1 MALIP
6 LSMMF
11 EGDYAIYLL
20 PADSEQTIA
29 DVAALSAEW
38 EIPAR
43 ILPRPGTTLRV
54 RRHGTDA
61 PFPPEM
67 KVGESGL
74 GFMDP
79 IEVYFE

>member
-6 LSMMF
+6 LAMMF

-20 PADSEQTIA
+20 PVESEQTIA
-29 DVAALSAEW
+29 DVAARSEEW

-43 ILPRPGTTLRV
+43 VLPRPGTTLRV
-54 RRHGTDA
+54 RRHGSTE

-67 KVGESGL
+67 TVAESGL

-79 IEVYFE
+79 IEVYFA

>member
-6 LSMMF
+6 LAMMF

-20 PADSEQTIA
+20 PIDSAETIA
-29 DVAALSAEW
+29 DVAARSAEW

-43 ILPRPGTTLRV
+43 VLAQPGRALRV
-54 RRHGTDA
+54 RKHGSPE

-67 KVGESGL
+67 TVAESGL